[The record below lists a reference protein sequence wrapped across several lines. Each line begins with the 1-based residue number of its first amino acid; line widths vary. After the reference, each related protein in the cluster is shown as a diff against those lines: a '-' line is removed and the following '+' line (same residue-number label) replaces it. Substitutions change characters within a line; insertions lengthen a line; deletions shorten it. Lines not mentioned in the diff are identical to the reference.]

1 MDNAFSDKL
10 LTIFQNVNDWL
21 KFAEAKNAALL
32 AFSGTGMTATL
43 TVLATGQ
50 NIARSIQVGLL
61 ISTILL
67 GICALLSALSFLPK
81 TDLEKLLWKQ
91 SRPSGK
97 LLPQPTD
104 NLYYFG
110 DLQKYKKLD
119 LLNVLNEQYFN
130 KKITMPY
137 GKEHEDL
144 ANQIIINSEIGF
156 EKTLLDMLFWRTLL
170 LTGSKQRWFIISM
183 ELLVLKILTRRSE
196 IL

>member
-21 KFAEAKNAALL
+21 KFAEAKNAVLL

-50 NIARSIQVGLL
+50 NIARSVQAGLL
-61 ISTILL
+61 VSTILL
-67 GICALLSALSFLPK
+67 GVCTLLSALSFLPK
-81 TDLEKLLWKQ
+81 TDLEKLLWKR
-91 SRPSGK
+91 SRPASN

-110 DLQKYKKLD
+110 DLQKYKKMD
-119 LLNVLNEQYFN
+119 LLNILNEQYF
-130 KKITMPY
+130 KKAVLVPY

-144 ANQIIINSEIGF
+144 ATQIVINSEIAF
-156 EKTLLDMLFWRTLL
+156 VKLILFKKAIYCLICSILSVPTSVVFSLIIFRTL
-170 LTGSKQRWFIISM
+170 
-183 ELLVLKILTRRSE
+183 
-196 IL
+196 